1 MIEKKCR
8 REICRVLYE
17 VIFMLKELKK
27 ERNIALCRLA
37 EMTGLA
43 ETTIKRYDKGRTVT
57 DKTRNR
63 IEIVLDVIEKNDI
76 KFPEFYQYTG
86 MLGFAAREKA
96 NRLIGFCR
104 VEAHKHPDW
113 Q

>member
-1 MIEKKCR
+1 
-8 REICRVLYE
+8 
-17 VIFMLKELKK
+17 MLKELKK
-27 ERNIALCRLA
+27 QRNISLHRLA

-43 ETTIKRYDKGRTVT
+43 ETTIKRYDMGQMVT

-63 IEIVLDVIEKNDI
+63 IEIIIDIIEKNDI
-76 KFPEFYQYTG
+76 EFPPFYQYGG

-96 NRLIGFCR
+96 NNLIGFCKY
-104 VEAHKHPDW
+104 EAHKHPDW